1 MVHIFNKVVQ
11 EVVVGIMEEAVE
23 LMVAHTRGNMDIQ
36 RNLIRQKKRD
46 DSVLKMQER
55 YYPNLLAAA
64 ETMKWVLKNEELI
77 KKLLHD
83 HRAGNSSG

>member
-1 MVHIFNKVVQ
+1 MTKPSLADQVT
-11 EVVVGIMEEAVE
+11 AVE
-23 LMVAHTRGNMDIQ
+23 LMCAHTRGNMDIQ

-55 YYPNLLAAA
+55 YYPSLLAAA
-64 ETMKWVLKNEELI
+64 ETMKWVLKNEDLI

-83 HRAGNSSG
+83 HRAGNLND

>member
-1 MVHIFNKVVQ
+1 MTRPSLTDQ
-11 EVVVGIMEEAVE
+11 LTAVE
-23 LMVAHTRGNMDIQ
+23 LVVAHTRGNMDIQ

-64 ETMKWVLKNEELI
+64 ETMKWLQKNEALI

-83 HRAGNSSG
+83 HRAGGATD